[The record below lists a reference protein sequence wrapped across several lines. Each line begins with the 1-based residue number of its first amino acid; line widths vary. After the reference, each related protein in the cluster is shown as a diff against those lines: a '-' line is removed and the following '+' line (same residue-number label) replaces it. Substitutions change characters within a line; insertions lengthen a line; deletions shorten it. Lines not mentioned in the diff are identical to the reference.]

1 MICNNYS
8 FKKQRKFEVIQAF
21 FLMYHISKFNNS
33 PKDFQKFLKFGTIIP
48 ETLPFC
54 LLKFGVPAFAGLGA
68 TAL

>member
-1 MICNNYS
+1 MVCDTG
-8 FKKQRKFEVIQAF
+8 F
-21 FLMYHISKFNNS
+21 FLMYHILKFNNS
-33 PKDFQKFLKFGTIIP
+33 PVDFQKFLKFGTVIA